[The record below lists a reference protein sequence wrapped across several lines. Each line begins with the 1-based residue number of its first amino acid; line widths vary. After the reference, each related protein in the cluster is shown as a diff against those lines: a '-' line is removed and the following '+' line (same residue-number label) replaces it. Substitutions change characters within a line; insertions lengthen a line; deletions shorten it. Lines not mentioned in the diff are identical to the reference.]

1 MNPLVEKIAI
11 VIATG
16 AIVAGAKTLWD
27 WNTTD
32 DEVLPT
38 VAELT
43 KQTEQLTSVVGSYVT
58 NQAQQT
64 LRVTSKDI
72 AALESKPKQ
81 EWTPADQIQY
91 ETSQSQFDD
100 AMEQISKRNAR

>member
-43 KQTEQLTSVVGSYVT
+43 KQTKQLSSVVDTYVT

-81 EWTPADQIQY
+81 EWTPADKVQY

-100 AMEQISKRNAR
+100 AMEQMNRRAK

>member
-1 MNPLVEKIAI
+1 MNPLVEKIVI

-38 VAELT
+38 VAELA
-43 KQTEQLTSVVGSYVT
+43 KQTDKLSSVVDTYVT

-72 AALESKPKQ
+72 AKLEEKPKS
-81 EWTPADQIQY
+81 EWTEADQSLY
-91 ETSQSQFDD
+91 ETSQSQFND
-100 AMEQISKRNAR
+100 AMEQVSKREAP